1 MSTARDLRSLIAKHT
16 RSLQK
21 LKEQQALFGIHTPH
35 HLLIE
40 IEDIEAEIEKL
51 QAELTDLEGGKSAS
65 DSLDNVP
72 VQPVWRGLYA
82 AKGKT
87 KFIWLAVFLLTIAAM
102 GVVYSFYPV
111 INPVPVS
118 PSPLASVDSTPPGDL
133 LLTTLSLADVISDI
147 GFTPDGQFLFA
158 ASANQAQIRVVR
170 VVDGEAEDNFPAPG
184 VIAMTFSPDGKL
196 LATAEWSPLV
206 KLWSVTDRQLVQQL
220 NTAGEPSRVVFSPTD
235 GQLLAI
241 GLWNGTIQLW
251 RVDQTEPY
259 RILRGHTDGVTSIA
273 FAPDGQTL
281 ASGSMDTTA
290 RLWRVTEDQP
300 LYALHEHQDRVA
312 SVAFSGDGQILA
324 TGSWDNTVKL
334 WRVSDHTLIQTFDS
348 LTGPVT
354 SMALAPSG
362 QVIAA
367 GLDGGS
373 IKIWR
378 VGGSAIP
385 QILTGHQGSVDRLI
399 FNDDGRTL
407 ASGSRDGTVK
417 LWRVEQ

>member
-1 MSTARDLRSLIAKHT
+1 MSRVRDLQSLIAKHT

-51 QAELTDLEGGKSAS
+51 QVELANLEGGKSAS

-87 KFIWLAVFLLTIAAM
+87 KFIWLAVFLLTIAAIS
-102 GVVYSFYPV
+102 VVYSFYPA
-111 INPVPVS
+111 INPAQIS
-118 PSPLASVDSTPPGDL
+118 PSPPASPDLPPPGDL
-133 LLTTLSLADVISDI
+133 LMTTISLADVISDI

-158 ASANQAQIRVVR
+158 ASANQNQIRVVR
-170 VVDGEAEDNFPAPG
+170 VADGKAEESFPEPG
-184 VIAMTFSPDGKL
+184 VIAMAFSPDGQI
-196 LATAEWSPLV
+196 LATADWGPEI
-206 KLWSVTDRQLVQQL
+206 KLWHVADRKPFHQL
-220 NTAGEPSRVVFSPTD
+220 NTTNSPSSVAFAPADAQV
-235 GQLLAI
+235 LAI
-241 GLWNGTIQLW
+241 GLWDGTIQLW
-251 RVDQTEPY
+251 RIDQTEPY

-281 ASGSMDTTA
+281 ASGSKDTTA
-290 RLWRVTEDQP
+290 RLWRLTEDQP
-300 LYALHEHQDRVA
+300 LYTLREHHDRVA

-334 WRVSDHTLIQTFDS
+334 WRMSDHTLIQTFDS

-354 SMALAPSG
+354 SMALTPDG
-362 QVIAA
+362 QVVAA
-367 GLDGGS
+367 GLEDGS
-373 IKIWR
+373 VKIWR

-385 QILTGHQGSVDRLI
+385 QILTGHVGVVERLK
-399 FNDDGRTL
+399 FSADGQTL
-407 ASGSRDGTVK
+407 VSGSGDGTVK
-417 LWRVEQ
+417 LWRVER